1 MFDFDVNKKNNLI
14 FNGITKIDKENDEKL
29 TGVVRDIIK
38 RRMKILRFIDIVVR
52 FLNHSLVLR
61 VGQIRFE
68 NPNFRI
74 TTTKSGVRG
83 DVTGS
88 SRASAD

>member
-52 FLNHSLVLR
+52 YLNHSLVLR
-61 VGQIRFE
+61 VGRSDLKIGISELRRQ
-68 NPNFRI
+68 
-74 TTTKSGVRG
+74 K
-83 DVTGS
+83 VT
-88 SRASAD
+88 RRERM

>member
-52 FLNHSLVLR
+52 YLTFS
-61 VGQIRFE
+61 RF
-68 NPNFRI
+68 
-74 TTTKSGVRG
+74 K
-83 DVTGS
+83 
-88 SRASAD
+88 SRADQI

>member
-52 FLNHSLVLR
+52 SLNHSLVLR
-61 VGQIRFE
+61 VGQIRF
-68 NPNFRI
+68 
-74 TTTKSGVRG
+74 
-83 DVTGS
+83 
-88 SRASAD
+88 